1 MSWDPTK
8 VLSAMLAAVVV
19 GGLTTLLLMVGG
31 GLVGWWPANGSPRDV
46 EGSHPGTA
54 YGDVAYAPGMVGL
67 AFSLDGDGDYI
78 EVLNHPDLN
87 PSSFSLA
94 SWIKTERAFAPIM
107 SKQACGGQRY
117 RLNVDSGKAAV
128 GFTASDGSGD
138 VATVGSSVINDGTW
152 HHVAGVFDDRGNSL
166 KVYVDG
172 SLEASTDTT
181 GTPPTSVAPLQVGRQ
196 DGTAAGYFEGY
207 IDEVRIDDRS
217 YSDDE
222 VAALYALRD
231 DVTDSSGTIAISSAG
246 AGGSVAT
253 YVRQALE
260 VSSFSGSVFSA
271 PVSTYP
277 GSSYDLDIV
286 LANASSIDVRRRLVV
301 SAHPCFSFSNATPT
315 GDGYNV
321 KAFQLSGGSF
331 RVHVSPLATGDP
343 STDTLRLKVRVG
355 TGVVPGFYRVRFTME
370 PYATG
375 R

>member
-8 VLSAMLAAVVV
+8 VLSAMLAAVV
-19 GGLTTLLLMVGG
+19 VGG

-117 RLNVDSGKAAV
+117 RLNVDSGKAA
-128 GFTASDGSGD
+128 
-138 VATVGSSVINDGTW
+138 VGSSVINDGTW